1 MGVSSKIRARL
12 TRSPRLYS
20 VARRAAILGRY
31 ARKRVHEPDFEFFRG
46 RGDGT
51 GMLLD
56 IGANAGQSALSF
68 RVVNKGPIL
77 SIEPNPGHERD
88 LKLVARIIKDF
99 EYRMFAV
106 GAEPGR
112 ATLFVPIYGRIELTG
127 EASLLADDAARGF
140 WVESHTADN
149 ASELE
154 LREIDVEVVR
164 IDDLGLAPAWVKIDV
179 EGAEMQALR
188 GMEQTI
194 AKHRPVLM
202 IEGSDTSYGELR
214 PWLAERG
221 FQPHGYDAATGKLF
235 EKGDIPTL
243 NIFFVHSEDPL
254 IQDAQASPE

>member
-1 MGVSSKIRARL
+1 MSVSSKIRSQL

-31 ARKRVHEPDFEFFRG
+31 ARKRVHEPDFEFFRN

-68 RVVNKGPIL
+68 RAVNEGPIL

-88 LKLVARIIKDF
+88 LKLVARIIKGF
-99 EYRMFAV
+99 EYRMCAV

-112 ATLFVPIYGRIELTG
+112 ATLYVPLYGRIELTG

-164 IDDLGLAPAWVKIDV
+164 VDDLGLAPAWVKIDV
-179 EGAEMQALR
+179 EGAEMQALH
-188 GMEQTI
+188 GMEKTL
-194 AKHRPVLM
+194 AEHRPVLM
-202 IEGSDTSYGELR
+202 VEGSDTSYGELR

-221 FQPHGYDAATGKLF
+221 FEPYGYDAEAGTIF
-235 EKGDIPTL
+235 PKGEIPTL
-243 NIFFVHSEDPL
+243 NIFFIHSENPILAD
-254 IQDAQASPE
+254 QASSS

>member
-1 MGVSSKIRARL
+1 MGVNSMIRARL

-20 VARRAAILGRY
+20 VARRGAILGRY

-51 GMLLD
+51 GLLLD

-68 RVVNKGPIL
+68 RAVNKGPIL

-99 EYRMFAV
+99 EYRMCAV
-106 GAEPGR
+106 GAEAGR
-112 ATLFVPIYGRIELTG
+112 ATLYVPIYGRIELTG

-140 WVESHTADN
+140 WVESHTADD

-164 IDDLGLAPAWVKIDV
+164 IDDLDLAPAWVKIDV
-179 EGAEMQALR
+179 EGAEMEALR
-188 GMEQTI
+188 GMEKTLSE
-194 AKHRPVLM
+194 HRPVLM
-202 IEGSDTSYGELR
+202 VEGSDTSYGALK

-221 FQPHGYDAATGKLF
+221 YEPFGFDAETRELF
-235 EKGDIPTL
+235 EKGDVPTL
-243 NIFFVHSEDPL
+243 NIFFIHAEDPL
-254 IQDAQASPE
+254 RRSGG

>member
-1 MGVSSKIRARL
+1 MGLASKGRSLL

-31 ARKRVHEPDFEFFRG
+31 ARKHVHEPDFEFFRG

-51 GMLLD
+51 GLLLD

-68 RVVNKGPIL
+68 RAVNEGPIL

-88 LKLVARIIKDF
+88 LKLVGRIIKGF
-99 EYRMFAV
+99 EYRMCAV
-106 GAEPGR
+106 GAEPGT
-112 ATLFVPIYGRIELTG
+112 ATLYVPLYGRIELTG

-140 WVESHTADN
+140 WVESHTADD

-154 LREIDVEVVR
+154 LREIEVEVVR

-188 GMEQTI
+188 GMEKTLTEN
-194 AKHRPVLM
+194 RPVLM
-202 IEGSDTSYGELR
+202 VEGSDTSYGELR

-221 FQPHGYDAATGKLF
+221 FEPYGYDAETGKIF
-235 EKGDIPTL
+235 KKGDIPTL
-243 NIFFVHSEDPL
+243 NIFFIHSEDPL
-254 IQDAQASPE
+254 LADQASAS

>member
-1 MGVSSKIRARL
+1 MGVSSKIRSRL

-20 VARRAAILGRY
+20 VARRAAILGAI
-31 ARKRVHEPDFEFFRG
+31 ARNRVHEPDFEFFRG

-68 RVVNKGPIL
+68 RAVDEGPIL
-77 SIEPNPGHERD
+77 SIEPNPVHERD

-99 EYRMFAV
+99 EYRMVAV

-179 EGAEMQALR
+179 EGAEMTGSAGHGTDDSRTSAHPDDRGLGHLLR
-188 GMEQTI
+188 R
-194 AKHRPVLM
+194 A
-202 IEGSDTSYGELR
+202 R

-221 FQPHGYDAATGKLF
+221 FQPYGYDAATGKLF
-235 EKGDIPTL
+235 EKGDVPTL
-243 NIFFVHSEDPL
+243 NIFFVHAD
-254 IQDAQASPE
+254 DR

>member
-1 MGVSSKIRARL
+1 MGLNSTIRSRL

-20 VARRAAILGRY
+20 FARRAAILGRY

-68 RVVNKGPIL
+68 RAVNRGPII

-88 LKLVARIIKDF
+88 LKLVSRIIKDF
-99 EYRMFAV
+99 EYRLCAV

-112 ATLFVPIYGRIELTG
+112 ATLFVPVYGRIELTG
-127 EASLLADDAARGF
+127 EASLLADDAGRGF
-140 WVESHTADN
+140 WVESHTADD

-179 EGAEMQALR
+179 EGAEMEALR
-188 GMEQTI
+188 GMERTLTE
-194 AKHRPVLM
+194 HRPVLM
-202 IEGSDTSYGELR
+202 VEGSDTSYGDLL
-214 PWLAERG
+214 PWLADRG
-221 FQPHGYDAATGKLF
+221 FSPFGYDAKNGTLF
-235 EKGDIPTL
+235 EKGDVPTL
-243 NIFFVHSEDPL
+243 NIFFIHSGDPL
-254 IQDAQASPE
+254 IADQTSLS

>member
-1 MGVSSKIRARL
+1 VGIASKARSTL

-20 VARRAAILGRY
+20 VARRAAILSRY

-46 RGDGT
+46 RGDGR
-51 GMLLD
+51 GLFLD

-68 RVVNKGPIL
+68 RAVNKGPIL

-88 LKLVARIIKDF
+88 LKMVTRIIKDF
-99 EYRMFAV
+99 EYRMCAV
-106 GAEPGR
+106 GAEPAR
-112 ATLFVPIYGRIELTG
+112 ATLYVPVYGRIELTG

-140 WVESHTADN
+140 WVEAHTAND

-154 LREIDVEVVR
+154 LREIDVEVIR

-179 EGAEMQALR
+179 EGAEMEALR
-188 GMEQTI
+188 GMEKTLSE
-194 AKHRPVLM
+194 HRPVLM

-221 FQPHGYDAATGKLF
+221 FEAFGYDAKAGKLF
-235 EKGDIPTL
+235 EKGDVPTL

-254 IQDAQASPE
+254 IADQTSSS